1 MNRYYIVPIG
11 TTVLC
16 STVVPTGTMVVH
28 TGTMVLQGTTGYY
41 GYYGTTN
48 GYYVVPKTGYYRVLQ
63 AYAAEGMRRVRVRV
77 RLRALELS
85 KYCNVS
91 KSNSNKMAR
100 AFAEGVKCK

>member
-16 STVVPTGTMVVH
+16 STVVPTGTMVVP

-48 GYYVVPKTGYYRVLQ
+48 GYYGSTHGYYGSTHGYYIVPKTGYYRVLQ
-63 AYAAEGMRRVRVRV
+63 AYAAEGTS
-77 RLRALELS
+77 RLRLIS
-85 KYCNVS
+85 YI
-91 KSNSNKMAR
+91 
-100 AFAEGVKCK
+100 FI